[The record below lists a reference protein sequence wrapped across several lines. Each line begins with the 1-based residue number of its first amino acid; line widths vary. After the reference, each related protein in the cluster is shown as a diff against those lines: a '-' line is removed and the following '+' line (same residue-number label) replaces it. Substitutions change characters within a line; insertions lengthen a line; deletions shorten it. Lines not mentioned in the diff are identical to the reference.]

1 VCYEMNDEPLPRDH
15 GFPAHCSG
23 IRRGPQR
30 QVGRKI
36 EFAKTEAVGAWQ
48 RGLNYKTLPPNVT
61 DAKNVNLTKCRQ

>member
-1 VCYEMNDEPLPRDH
+1 MNRYH
-15 GFPAHCSG
+15 VITAFPAHCSG

-36 EFAKTEAVGAWQ
+36 EFAKH
-48 RGLNYKTLPPNVT
+48 RGGRCVATWTQLQDTTAKRP